1 MEIPIRFVK
10 GIGPKRERLLKKL
23 GIFSLQD
30 LLYYF
35 PSKYQDRRK
44 VSLISELK
52 EGSPFLIQAEVITLH
67 VRRTFPKRKFLVEA
81 LLKDSSGYIQSI
93 WFNQPYLEKY
103 LKKAHTYYFYGRV
116 QRYKNTLYLVSPE
129 FEDLSSE
136 GSLGISGI
144 LSFYRLS
151 QQLSQKTLRNIIY
164 NSLNRYGA
172 SLVEPLPFEV
182 RREFSFPNIRKALN
196 SIHFPSSFEELK
208 EARRRF
214 IFEEFFFLQI
224 LIYRRKAEIRI
235 RKRSPLIIK
244 GEWIEKVKKKLPFT
258 LTSEQEK
265 ALSEIISD
273 ITSPYRNA
281 RLLQGDVGSGKTVVV
296 AIVSF
301 LVAMAGF
308 QTAFMVPTEVLAFQ
322 HKDTLRKLSRGLN
335 IKIES
340 LSGGV
345 SSKKRK
351 KIFKEISQG
360 KIDIIVGTHALLN
373 EELKF
378 EKLRFIVIDEQHRF
392 GVSQRAL
399 LSSKGEA
406 ADVVVMSATPIP
418 RSLALT
424 LYGDLEV
431 SLIRGYP
438 QGRKFPLVRIVKEE
452 DRQKIYEFI
461 KEKVR
466 ENQQAYI
473 VYALVEEEDA
483 DLYSAVRMYEKLT
496 REFRPFKVGLLH
508 GRMSSSE
515 KEKVLRDF
523 KKSKIHI
530 LVSTSVV
537 EVGVDVP
544 QATVMVI
551 ENPERFG
558 LAQLHQL
565 RGRIM
570 RSVYQP
576 YFFMIVKENISP
588 SSQRRLTVILKS
600 CDGFRIAEEDLK
612 LRGPGD
618 LLGTIQAGYL
628 PKSILQAQEDIELLK
643 KARFWAFKI
652 IKKDPYLQLR
662 EHQNIRK
669 ILKERENLCILWPA
683 G

>member
-52 EGSPFLIQAEVITLH
+52 EGSSFLIQAEVITLH

-244 GEWIEKVKKKLPFT
+244 GEWIEKVKKNLPFT